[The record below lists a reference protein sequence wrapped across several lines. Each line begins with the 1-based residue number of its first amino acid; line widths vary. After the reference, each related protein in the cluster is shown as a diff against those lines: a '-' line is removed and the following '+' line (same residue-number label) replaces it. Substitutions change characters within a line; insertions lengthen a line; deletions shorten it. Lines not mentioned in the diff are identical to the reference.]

1 MHSLASRAAVLLE
14 ALPES
19 VLLLDDTQAFN
30 SLLFLIL
37 HGILEQQLL
46 TGQVP
51 SGSNGNRIWKVIN
64 STDINKVL
72 QLSQTSFTDQFV
84 AEVHRI
90 RCCSYSLVPS

>member
-1 MHSLASRAAVLLE
+1 MILE

-19 VLLLDDTQAFN
+19 AILQDDTEAFN
-30 SLLFLIL
+30 TLLFLIL

-51 SGSNGNRIWKVIN
+51 SGSSAERIWRVIN
-64 STDINKVL
+64 STDVNRVL

-90 RCCSYSLVPS
+90 RCLSYSLLLS